1 MNMIKINY
9 ISIRNSIQR
18 NIVFNNVRFFMISK
32 TSLENI
38 NYTFYY
44 EVSTLQRNEKYFK
57 YMRKTY

>member
-44 EVSTLQRNEKYFK
+44 EVYTLQRNEKYFK